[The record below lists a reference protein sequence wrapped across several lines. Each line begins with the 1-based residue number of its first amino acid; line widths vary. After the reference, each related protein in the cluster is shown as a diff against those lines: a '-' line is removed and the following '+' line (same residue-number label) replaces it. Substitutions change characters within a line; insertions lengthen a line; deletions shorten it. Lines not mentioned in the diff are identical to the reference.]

1 MHACNQRW
9 CMMYQDEVEFI
20 ELDWFLVIGSSS
32 SVRSHPH
39 PNPRLVRVIG
49 WSSARCRHDASPR
62 AASVIRYRLVRLF
75 LYKTTWIFCCCEVW
89 FFNVWCPPFLQLQT
103 SRIPSSTR
111 TAQKFHQKVSWKE
124 WGAELSNFFCWIC
137 HFRISHSFDLI
148 LFVVCSFNYL
158 FVFLLSLFELS
169 EFVFQFLWPN
179 HGAISVLS
187 RGDTVHN
194 IDQPSQWER
203 ETRLNA
209 PELVSKTH
217 TKPGQGTVCSFLDS
231 GACLILTPLTSCIF
245 HPYKPYLQK
254 ERETGVLSNISVLCW
269 GDTVHDIDQPRLYLL
284 QTQAYPQYPLCPL
297 RYWPVSMLPTSF
309 SSDAI
314 TPTVPIAPTT
324 VPMPSTIST
333 HLNGPVA
340 IFFETRA
347 YILFLY
353 NTHNNGLCVVCIID
367 LSQVCQYIICNA
379 LIIST
384 TSNVIKYLRLIL
396 ILHSR
401 GTFQEN
407 NWQLEEY
414 WESETFFH
422 NNHIYSREHF
432 NAMWWT
438 VNSKI
443 SFNSLKC

>member
-1 MHACNQRW
+1 MSGVPRFYSYRHHVSPAAPELHKRFIRKFLGRNEVQNCPIFF
-9 CMMYQDEVEFI
+9 VEFVI
-20 ELDWFLVIGSSS
+20 LEFLIHLTWFCLWFAHSTICLYFCSVCLS
-32 SVRSHPH
+32 SV
-39 PNPRLVRVIG
+39 NL
-49 WSSARCRHDASPR
+49 C
-62 AASVIRYRLVRLF
+62 F
-75 LYKTTWIFCCCEVW
+75 
-89 FFNVWCPPFLQLQT
+89 
-103 SRIPSSTR
+103 
-111 TAQKFHQKVSWKE
+111 
-124 WGAELSNFFCWIC
+124 NFFGPTT
-137 HFRISHSFDLI
+137 R
-148 LFVVCSFNYL
+148 
-158 FVFLLSLFELS
+158 
-169 EFVFQFLWPN
+169 
-179 HGAISVLS
+179 AISVLS
-187 RGDTVHN
+187 REDTVHN

-231 GACLILTPLTSCIF
+231 GACLILTTLASCIF
-245 HPYKPYLQK
+245 HPYQPYLQK

-269 GDTVHDIDQPRLYLL
+269 GDTVHDIDQPRLHLL

-340 IFFETRA
+340 IFFETCA

-379 LIIST
+379 LIINT

-407 NWQLEEY
+407 NW
-414 WESETFFH
+414 
-422 NNHIYSREHF
+422 
-432 NAMWWT
+432 
-438 VNSKI
+438 
-443 SFNSLKC
+443 